1 MTNQTPK
8 PTNSAPWHRQDF
20 HFFEMITL
28 RWADNDAY
36 GHINNAHYYSF
47 FDTAVDGFLL
57 ANDLR
62 KHLRDPYQT
71 LVVASECR
79 YHSQVSAPGN
89 IDVGVRVGR
98 LGNSSIT
105 YEVAVFT
112 KDSDLAAAQGQFVH
126 VCVERATQ
134 RPTSIPESFRHSLAS
149 VPNSIQNYSD
159 Q

>member
-1 MTNQTPK
+1 MSQSASP
-8 PTNSAPWHRQDF
+8 PSNSAPWRRDEF
-20 HFFEMITL
+20 NFFELITL
-28 RWADNDAY
+28 RWADNDSY

-57 ANDLR
+57 ENDLR

-89 IDVGVRVGR
+89 IHVGVRVGR
-98 LGNSSIT
+98 LGHSSIT

-112 KDSDLAAAQGQFVH
+112 KDSDLAAAQGKFVH

-134 RPTSIPESFRHSLAS
+134 RPVAIPESFRQSLAS
-149 VPNSIQNYSD
+149 QTGNDQNELN
-159 Q
+159 

>member
-1 MTNQTPK
+1 MSSTTTKSTNT
-8 PTNSAPWHRQDF
+8 APWHRKDF
-20 HFFEMITL
+20 SFFELITL

-57 ANDLR
+57 THDLR
-62 KHLRDPYQT
+62 KYLKDPYQT

-89 IDVGVRVGR
+89 IEVGVRVGR
-98 LGNSSIT
+98 MGNSSIA

-134 RPTSIPESFRHSLAS
+134 RPTSIPDGFRSAILDMSKHAQSPSAH
-149 VPNSIQNYSD
+149 
-159 Q
+159 